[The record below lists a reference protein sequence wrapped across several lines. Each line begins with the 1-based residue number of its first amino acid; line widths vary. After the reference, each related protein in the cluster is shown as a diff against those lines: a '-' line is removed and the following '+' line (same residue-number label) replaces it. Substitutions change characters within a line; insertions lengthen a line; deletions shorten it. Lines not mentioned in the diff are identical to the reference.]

1 MATNAI
7 TPQRRVTATDVAKLA
22 GCSQAAV
29 SLWINGKHE
38 GRLTPEWQQ
47 RIASAVAELGYIPNR
62 TAQKL
67 SSGTG
72 QAVSFIFPGFS
83 YNFFGP
89 VLEGVSAAL
98 GRGWDLSF
106 HDSRADGH
114 PLKESVESLFSSAVG
129 ADTTGVILASPSA
142 IELDAI
148 ADVGAAV
155 VVVDSPDAPS
165 SASRVAFEAEP
176 SIQQMAAELA
186 ALGHKR
192 VGYVSL
198 AADSLTLI
206 DRRKAVVQALKNRGI
221 RTVGPDLRVKGVGLE
236 TTAELFIDKWPRWH
250 HEKVTAIICSDERHA
265 YGVMTGARRT
275 GIRIPQ
281 DLSLVAFNDSDPA
294 QLLSPSLSSIQF
306 SAVELGAAAGRAL
319 KTRVSGLTE
328 TIMVPTQY
336 TSRESTGTA
345 SRTD

>member
-1 MATNAI
+1 MT

-29 SLWINGKHE
+29 SLWLNGKHE

-47 RIASAVAELGYIPNR
+47 RIAAAVAELGYVPNR

-72 QAVSFIFPGFS
+72 KAVSFIFPGFS

-98 GRGWDLSF
+98 GGGWDLSF
-106 HDSRADGH
+106 YDSRANGH
-114 PLKESVESLFSSAVG
+114 PRKESIDTLFSSAVG

-142 IELDAI
+142 LELEAV
-148 ADVGAAV
+148 ASVGAAL
-155 VVVDSPDAPS
+155 VVVDAPEAPP
-165 SASRVAFEAEP
+165 SASRVAFDAEP
-176 SIQQMAAELA
+176 SIQQMASELA
-186 ALGHKR
+186 ALGHHR

-206 DRRKAVVQALKNRGI
+206 DRRKSVVQALRSHGI

-236 TTAELFIDKWPRWH
+236 TTAELFIDKWPRWR
-250 HEKVTAIICSDERHA
+250 HERITAIICSDERHA
-265 YGVMTGARRT
+265 YGVLIGARRL
-275 GIRIPQ
+275 GIRIPE
-281 DLSLVAFNDSDPA
+281 DLSLAAFNDSDPA

-319 KTRVSGLTE
+319 KARVSGQKE

-336 TSRESTGTA
+336 TGRESTGPA
-345 SRTD
+345 LLPD